1 MKKLILLLTLTIG
14 LLAEEIV
21 VFNNEYQVLLLE
33 KKVKK
38 LIVGNQEMINIS
50 LLDGSSK
57 TSTLLKIFGKKSGN
71 TSILIVYKDNSI
83 QNYHVY
89 INENLGFIQKM
100 INLIEPSLRISKVGN
115 GSTVLE
121 GDFKDPH
128 NKARIFAILKSAGLD
143 LEKVMDLTETKKV
156 NKMIRTK
163 LYLVEINNQKAE
175 DLGGVT
181 GLGFFNEY
189 LNLAVNPTAVN
200 GVTFSGW
207 LLNNAG
213 DFSSKTGNSVT
224 GTLNFLQTKGIAKIL
239 DDTVLMTTEDKNAS
253 FRVGGEVYIPI
264 GLTQNLGFAPTIQLE
279 EREYGLRL
287 TLTSQFLEK
296 SDFMHLDVKI
306 KDSEFDTNKEHYVQL
321 GQDIFVPSFVSK
333 NISTNVVVKSGQVI
347 VLGGRLH
354 SEMTDIE
361 EKVPLLGDIPALGE
375 LFKHTVTTNKT
386 SDLLF
391 FLVPEIVDANEAIDE
406 THFYKEF
413 QDQSKKFH
421 TDLLRH
427 NQSLKAQNNLQ
438 ELVTPVEVET
448 ETETEIIIESEDEP
462 FIPKVEVQKKNLY
475 EVNTQNIFLRE
486 TPPQGKRSQVW
497 SQGHQ
502 FVAGEEKTAGGIV
515 WIEVKEDCK
524 ESCKSLEKPL
534 WISKKYTK
542 LI

>member
-1 MKKLILLLTLTIG
+1 MKKLILLLTLAIS
-14 LLAEEIV
+14 LLADDIV

-38 LIVGNQEMINIS
+38 LIVGNQDMINIS
-50 LLDGSSK
+50 LLDNSSK
-57 TSTLLKIFGKKSGN
+57 TSTLLKIFGKKTGN
-71 TSILIVYKDNSI
+71 TSILIIYKDNSI
-83 QNYHVY
+83 ENYHVY

-100 INLIEPSLRISKVGN
+100 INLIEPSLKISKVGD

-121 GDFKDPH
+121 GNFKDPH
-128 NKARIFAILKSAGLD
+128 NKARIFNILTSAGLN
-143 LEKVMDLTETKKV
+143 LEKLMDLTETQRV

-189 LNLAVNPTAVN
+189 LNIAANPAAIN

-239 DDTVLMTTEDKNAS
+239 DDTVLMTTEDQNAS

-287 TLTSQFLEK
+287 TLTSKFLEK
-296 SDFMHLDVKI
+296 NDFMHLDVRI

-333 NISTNVVVKSGQVI
+333 NIQTNVVVKSGQVI

-354 SEMTDIE
+354 SEKTNIE
-361 EKVPLLGDIPALGE
+361 EKIPLLGDIPAIGE

-406 THFYKEF
+406 THFYRDFKQESHNFHKNLFDTNQTINMPQKEI
-413 QDQSKKFH
+413 
-421 TDLLRH
+421 
-427 NQSLKAQNNLQ
+427 LQ
-438 ELVTPVEVET
+438 EESVVLMQEP
-448 ETETEIIIESEDEP
+448 EIIIETQEKP
-462 FIPKVEVQKKNLY
+462 YLPKVELQKEKHY
-475 EVNTQNIFLRE
+475 KVNIANIFLRE
-486 TPPQGKRSQVW
+486 TPLRGKRNQVW
-497 SQGHQ
+497 SQGHE
-502 FVAGEEKTAGGIV
+502 FIAGDEKTVDGIV
-515 WIEVKEDCK
+515 CLEVKQDCQN
-524 ESCKSLEKPL
+524 SCKPLEKRL

-542 LI
+542 QI